1 MLILWDI
8 DGTLLRTT
16 PGIGREMYIR
26 AFRSILKTDVSGAV
40 APMSFA
46 GRTDRSLVHEIGAAM
61 GFSFEDI
68 EDAWPD
74 IERDMIASAQELIR
88 PETTLV
94 LDGARQTLEM
104 LCDYGVGHAL
114 VTGNVETIGYHKLAM
129 AGLNKFF
136 EHGAFGGHHAD
147 RRLLPPIAIERYNS
161 ARGTFYTTQHAV
173 IIGDAIGDVDC
184 ARAHDIMSLAVTTG
198 VQSADVL
205 RQAGATYVI
214 DSLHPADRTSKLIRT
229 LLRRW
234 IVMPVSPELV
244 EHYHNTRFDV
254 DGLGTL
260 RIGKPLPESVITWL
274 RDQGAH
280 MVALLGAENP
290 QSTLTTDEDNSR
302 RHAELMAECTERGLP
317 YLPALGLTD
326 DWRENHLLVA
336 GLTREQADGFRQHY
350 DQTTVL
356 HAAIDGI
363 VELVGL

>member
-16 PGIGREMYIR
+16 HGVGREMYIR
-26 AFRSILKTDVSGAV
+26 AFRSVLMTDVSSAV
-40 APMSFA
+40 ASMSFA
-46 GRTDRSLVHEIGAAM
+46 GRTDRSLVHEIGASVGLPAN
-61 GFSFEDI
+61 DI
-68 EDAWPD
+68 EAAWPE
-74 IERDMIASAQELIR
+74 IERDMITSARELIR
-88 PETTLV
+88 PDTTIIME
-94 LDGARQTLEM
+94 GARQTIEL
-104 LCDYGVGHAL
+104 LSAHGVGHAL
-114 VTGNVETIGYHKLAM
+114 VTGNIEEIGYHKLSM
-129 AGLNKFF
+129 VGLDGFF

-147 RRLLPPIAIERYNS
+147 RRILPPLAIERYN
-161 ARGTFYTTQHAV
+161 AAMGTSYSTQQAV
-173 IIGDAIGDVDC
+173 IVGDAIGDVDC

-274 RDQGAH
+274 RDQGAT

-290 QSTLTTDEDNSR
+290 QSTLTNDEDNAA
-302 RHAELMAECTERGLP
+302 RHAALVSECTQRGLP
-317 YLPALGLTD
+317 FLPALGLTD
-326 DWRENHLLVA
+326 DWRENHILVA
-336 GLTREQADGFRQHY
+336 GLTRTEADEFRRRY
-350 DQTTVL
+350 EQTTVL
-356 HAAIDGI
+356 HAAINGT

>member
-1 MLILWDI
+1 MLALWDI
-8 DGTLLRTT
+8 DGTLLKLA

-26 AFRSILKTDVSGAV
+26 AFRSILDCDVTATV

-68 EDAWPD
+68 EDAWPN

-104 LCDYGVGHAL
+104 LCAHGVGHAL
-114 VTGNVETIGYHKLAM
+114 VTGNVETIGYHKLAI

-290 QSTLTTDEDNSR
+290 QSTLTTDEDNAT
-302 RHAELMAECTERGLP
+302 RHAALVSECTQRGMSF
-317 YLPALGLTD
+317 LPALGLTD

-336 GLTREQADGFRQHY
+336 GLSRTEADDFRRRY

-356 HAAIDGI
+356 LATIDGV